1 MDKNSRGMIIPWIV
15 VRDVLYQYA
24 AEVCLTCKIASLVID
39 KNSRGMIIPWIVV
52 RDVLYQ
58 YAVEVCLTTVL
69 IYY

>member
-1 MDKNSRGMIIPWIV
+1 MIIPWIV

-58 YAVEVCLTTVL
+58 YAAEVC
-69 IYY
+69 